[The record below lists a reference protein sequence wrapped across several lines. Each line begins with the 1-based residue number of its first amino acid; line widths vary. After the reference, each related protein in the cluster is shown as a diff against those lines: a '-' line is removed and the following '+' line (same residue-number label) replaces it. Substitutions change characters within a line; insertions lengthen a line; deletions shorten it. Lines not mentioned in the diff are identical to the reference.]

1 MYCVSVYVFVHGE
14 SKQSRKRETT
24 SQQGKKLI
32 GVPMDEIEPTPS
44 CPACESTVLFIYITL
59 DYHGILQLA
68 LYIIV
73 FETI

>member
-1 MYCVSVYVFVHGE
+1 MFMVLVSCTVCLCTCLCMGKANNQE
-14 SKQSRKRETT
+14 KGKKKTT

-59 DYHGILQLA
+59 DYHGIL
-68 LYIIV
+68 
-73 FETI
+73 